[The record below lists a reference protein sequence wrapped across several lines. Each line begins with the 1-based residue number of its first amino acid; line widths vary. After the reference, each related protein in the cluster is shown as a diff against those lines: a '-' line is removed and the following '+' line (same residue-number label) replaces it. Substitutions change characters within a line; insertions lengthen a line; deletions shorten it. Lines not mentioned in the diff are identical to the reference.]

1 MSSEET
7 IFCGAHGCALKY
19 CCLKENCISGVNK
32 ITKIFFEQK
41 DRDEELTI
49 YNQLNLNSIEGNED
63 MKYFIGDAVKC
74 SIESTT
80 ILSKNLEKIA
90 SKLKITKDKLNEL
103 HKLFDGISYTDGG
116 ISLIKYVLGLNNIN
130 GYITLLNYLKNVFEG
145 VNILHNNN
153 GIYHLDLKPDNIVI
167 GKVNGTETCRLI
179 DFGDSFQSK
188 LVNALKTNKSIT
200 KTKQKKILT
209 NNRNELSNR
218 LTNKDKIGTL
228 EYMSPEMYIL
238 SHKTLRQE
246 YGKKNTNKV
255 NKLKN
260 TFIEGKKSEVDNE
273 YIEIAANYYTDIIK
287 YIKSLEINFL
297 KEHLEYSNIIKGIE
311 KYYTQILTPQT
322 VRIKYIKSDI
332 WSLGII
338 LVFIYSQIQKNIIDE
353 KETEKKKLV
362 LKNLES
368 LILNLLI
375 IDPDKR
381 PNSID
386 SLKLY
391 ETMLSEI
398 PHMNNVVINSKG
410 GYKSKHNKTKHN
422 KLKYNK
428 TKYNKTKHNKSK

>member
-1 MSSEET
+1 
-7 IFCGAHGCALKY
+7 
-19 CCLKENCISGVNK
+19 
-32 ITKIFFEQK
+32 
-41 DRDEELTI
+41 
-49 YNQLNLNSIEGNED
+49 
-63 MKYFIGDAVKC
+63 
-74 SIESTT
+74 
-80 ILSKNLEKIA
+80 
-90 SKLKITKDKLNEL
+90 
-103 HKLFDGISYTDGG
+103 
-116 ISLIKYVLGLNNIN
+116 
-130 GYITLLNYLKNVFEG
+130 
-145 VNILHNNN
+145 
-153 GIYHLDLKPDNIVI
+153 
-167 GKVNGTETCRLI
+167 
-179 DFGDSFQSK
+179 
-188 LVNALKTNKSIT
+188 
-200 KTKQKKILT
+200 
-209 NNRNELSNR
+209 
-218 LTNKDKIGTL
+218 
-228 EYMSPEMYIL
+228 MSPEMYIL

-428 TKYNKTKHNKSK
+428 TKYNKTKHNKSKHNKSKNNKTKHNKSK